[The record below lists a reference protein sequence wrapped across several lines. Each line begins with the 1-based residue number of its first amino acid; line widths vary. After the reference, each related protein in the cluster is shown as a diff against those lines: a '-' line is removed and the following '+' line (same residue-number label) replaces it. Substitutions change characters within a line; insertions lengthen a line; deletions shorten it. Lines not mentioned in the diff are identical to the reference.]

1 MEYRFQSRSDN
12 NKGASPSSPDTPPNN
27 SQNNPEPVID
37 PDTGLPVSLKYAQ
50 GVCSEEG
57 TDLLSCVSCQSL
69 MKTPEPDLSE
79 KTKRLMAVMA
89 NACKIKNKSDP
100 SKEMTATPEKLFSY
114 LSSGSPSLYP
124 DTVMTASQSKLIA
137 ELQNPDSKMYK
148 KLFGGLWYQPP
159 YSDDFETYFGI
170 STQEAKS
177 LFCFETGSETFNLN
191 GYTPL
196 QSKGYIDCLYSGSS
210 FNCRESEAYIQANK
224 TRKQLQSAVI
234 HSLANPYVPAPAYP
248 VKECYW
254 ETVEGVYNADFE
266 DALVSWVNR
275 GYQIG
280 IYFED
285 AEPRCEAFDSRVSEL
300 KGKMKA
306 AAYIC
311 EEL

>member
-1 MEYRFQSRSDN
+1 MEYRFQSVSDS
-12 NKGASPSSPDTPPNN
+12 NKVVAPPSTENPPNN
-27 SQNNPEPVID
+27 SQNNPEPILD
-37 PDTGLPVSLKYAQ
+37 PDTGLPINLTYAQ

-57 TDLLSCVSCQSL
+57 TDLLSCVSCQTI

-79 KTKRLMAVMA
+79 KTKRLMSIMS

-114 LSSGSPSLYP
+114 LSSGNQNFYP
-124 DTVMTASQSKLIA
+124 DTLMTGTQSQLIT
-137 ELQNPDSKMYK
+137 ELQDPHSKMYK

-177 LFCFETGSETFNLN
+177 LFCFETGSQTFNLN
-191 GYTPL
+191 FYTPL
-196 QSKGYIDCLYSGSS
+196 QSKSYIDCLYSGAWL
-210 FNCRESEAYIQANK
+210 NCRESEAYISANAV
-224 TRKQLQSAVI
+224 RRQLQSTIVN
-234 HSLANPYVPAPAYP
+234 SLSQPYVPAPAYP
-248 VKECYW
+248 EKECYW
-254 ETVEGVYNADFE
+254 ETVEGVYSQDFE

-280 IYFED
+280 IYFEEG
-285 AEPRCEAFDSRVSEL
+285 APRCESFDSRISEL
-300 KGKMKA
+300 KGRMKA

-311 EEL
+311 EDL